1 MQTTHRLAVLCAL
14 PLLSGCVGAVASVA
28 TGAAS
33 VGAQS
38 ALTSGSTTVAGGGAS
53 AAQIASLPSDI
64 APLAVAFSDPIPAN
78 LVGQRKV
85 FVPAYAVSYIH
96 TQNVRAV
103 SQGGLMGGFG
113 GGSTR
118 TASVRTGLTGI
129 SPETY
134 QRIADEA
141 NADLLAQLAA
151 AGIAVATPEETAA
164 AAASATRAPG
174 NALDGSVGGTILGGQ
189 STSWRTLGAAQAPLI
204 SGLSGE
210 GAGGGVAGLAAI
222 GGNQALQRMADA
234 SQGLVLAPVLRLDY
248 VNVSSSGR
256 SLLSSTYTRR
266 PAMARPTTLPEA
278 AAMVAASSAR

>member
-1 MQTTHRLAVLCAL
+1 
-14 PLLSGCVGAVASVA
+14 
-28 TGAAS
+28 
-33 VGAQS
+33 
-38 ALTSGSTTVAGGGAS
+38 
-53 AAQIASLPSDI
+53 
-64 APLAVAFSDPIPAN
+64 
-78 LVGQRKV
+78 V

-210 GAGGGVAGLAAI
+210 GAGGGVAALAAI

-256 SLLSSTYTRR
+256 SLLSSRANAEATAEFSVAAGSAVAYAARR
-266 PAMARPTTLPEA
+266 PGMGASDIGGARVPQPVASAEPFATMRASGGSSGAWVGFGTRTDAAVEA
-278 AAMVAASSAR
+278 VEARWIALARAAYRGFNAGIVQQVRAGRPSA